1 MSAKN
6 DYSISRIPQLRTFG
20 EVTAMYNDMSGEN
33 LTEGNV
39 RDIALRAMRK
49 LRRNMTEAEVRE
61 FATMLSD
68 IE

>member
-6 DYSISRIPQLRTFG
+6 DYSISRIPKLRSFG
-20 EVTAMYNDMSGEN
+20 EVTAMYNEMSGDS

-49 LRRNMTEAEVRE
+49 LRRNLNEAQVKELT
-61 FATMLSD
+61 TMLMD

>member
-20 EVTAMYNDMSGEN
+20 EVTAMYNHMSGDN

-61 FATMLSD
+61 FAAMLSD

>member
-6 DYSISRIPQLRTFG
+6 DYSISRIPQLRTVG

-39 RDIALRAMRK
+39 RDVALRAMRK

-61 FATMLSD
+61 FAAMLSD

>member
-20 EVTAMYNDMSGEN
+20 EVTAMYNDMSGDN

-61 FATMLSD
+61 FAAMLSD

>member
-20 EVTAMYNDMSGEN
+20 EVTTMYNDMSGEN

-61 FATMLSD
+61 FAAMLSD

>member
-39 RDIALRAMRK
+39 RDVALRAMRK

-61 FATMLSD
+61 FAAMLSD

>member
-1 MSAKN
+1 
-6 DYSISRIPQLRTFG
+6 
-20 EVTAMYNDMSGEN
+20 MYNHMSGDN

-49 LRRNMTEAEVRE
+49 LRRNMTEVEVRE
-61 FATMLSD
+61 FAAMLSD

>member
-6 DYSISRIPQLRTFG
+6 DYSISRIPQLRTFV